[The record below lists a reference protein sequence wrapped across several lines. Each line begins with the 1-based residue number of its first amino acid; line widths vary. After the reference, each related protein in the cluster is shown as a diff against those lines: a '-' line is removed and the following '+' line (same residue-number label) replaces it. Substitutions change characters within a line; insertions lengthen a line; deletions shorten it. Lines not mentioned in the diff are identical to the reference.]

1 MVLSFDRSVLLCI
14 EFMLGK
20 SMLFFFCFFLGF
32 LLRGQFAS
40 WPFHFFFW
48 GTSLTG
54 SEGLRGCRLGETA
67 VWPQAG
73 NDWTTLPI
81 AKFSNG
87 ALDGLRNI
95 ALCEH
100 LLWHGTDQALQGVQL
115 WVCRTRGICGWR
127 LRCRVRQ
134 GWHSE
139 KV

>member
-20 SMLFFFCFFLGF
+20 SMLFFCFFWASCCVGNLPLG
-32 LLRGQFAS
+32 
-40 WPFHFFFW
+40 PFFFF